1 LLTIYTNQKME
12 ALEREI
18 EGNENVHAK
27 LKRAHDG
34 LSASVLPKKPR
45 KKRSTSESSSGS
57 IDPTNERQN
66 KSPQSPQRDHNSK
79 YDIAS
84 TFNMFI
90 NETLRRLVESQKISE
105 SRCDEIKIS
114 LAKHKLDST
123 DVLADLQKE
132 LYRVCKIEYEKI
144 EESSDRLNGFGW
156 SRTKISHHMKRELQ
170 NKIDT
175 AIEVI
180 QSFIS

>member
-1 LLTIYTNQKME
+1 ME

-18 EGNENVHAK
+18 EGNETVHAK
-27 LKRAHDG
+27 TKRAHDG

-57 IDPTNERQN
+57 IDRQENQN
-66 KSPQSPQRDHNSK
+66 KSPQRDHNSK

-84 TFNMFI
+84 TFNLFI
-90 NETLRRLVESQKISE
+90 NETLRRLVESEKISS
-105 SRCDEIKIS
+105 SRCDEIRLS

-123 DVLADLQKE
+123 DVLGDLKKE

-144 EESSDRLNGFGW
+144 EQSSDRLNGFGW

-175 AIEVI
+175 AMEVI
-180 QSFIS
+180 QGFILS